1 MEAQQTP
8 KRGRPSKDELT
19 QENEMEKLDE
29 LTQEK
34 LLETTSVVIVSTKIL
49 KGENKGEILK
59 DKIIP
64 KSVYDNN
71 RIHLESQSQSMDF
84 EYILN
89 KEATLK
95 HLTK

>member
-1 MEAQQTP
+1 MIAIKTQSTTT
-8 KRGRPSKDELT
+8 DELFK
-19 QENEMEKLDE
+19 NEK
-29 LTQEK
+29 
-34 LLETTSVVIVSTKIL
+34 KIL